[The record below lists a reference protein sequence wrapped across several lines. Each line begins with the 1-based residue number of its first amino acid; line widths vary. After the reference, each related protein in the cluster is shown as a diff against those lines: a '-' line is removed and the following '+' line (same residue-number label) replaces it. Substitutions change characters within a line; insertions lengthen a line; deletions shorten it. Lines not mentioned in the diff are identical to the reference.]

1 MDWMTASGNAPFAI
15 ALLIMFGLALVE
27 LIALVTGF
35 SVNDVVDDFVA
46 GHLEAT
52 AATGSTGM
60 EATGHGEA
68 SSVVGRFLAWLHV
81 GRVPVLMILIVFLT
95 VFGVLGLVA
104 QGALR
109 ALLGHAL
116 PAIVAAPA
124 VLVASLPAVRAT
136 TGLLARLMPRDETS
150 AVDIATLVG
159 RTAVVTGG
167 TARTGMPA
175 QARVRDSF
183 GTEHYVLVEP
193 EDEGAVFAVGS
204 VVLLVRQHAGGR
216 FTVIENPNA
225 ALVDH

>member
-15 ALLIMFGLALVE
+15 ALLIMAGLAVIE
-27 LIALVTGF
+27 LISLVTGF

-52 AATGSTGM
+52 AGSGSGM
-60 EATGHGEA
+60 EATGQGEA
-68 SSVVGRFLAWLHV
+68 SSLVGRFLAWLHV

-95 VFGVLGLVA
+95 VFGVVGLVA

-109 ALLGHAL
+109 AVLGHAL
-116 PAIVAAPA
+116 PTVLAAPA
-124 VLVASLPAVRAT
+124 VLLLSLPVVRMGA
-136 TGLLARLMPRDETS
+136 GLLARLMPRDETS
-150 AVDIATLVG
+150 AVDLATLVG

-167 TARTGMPA
+167 TARTGLPA
-175 QARVRDSF
+175 QARVKDSF

-193 EDEGAVFAVGS
+193 EDEGAQFATGS

-216 FTVIENPNA
+216 FTVIDNPNA

>member
-1 MDWMTASGNAPFAI
+1 MHWMVASGNAPFAI
-15 ALLIMFGLALVE
+15 ALLVMVGLALVE

-52 AATGSTGM
+52 AGSGSM

-68 SSVVGRFLAWLHV
+68 SSVVGRLLAWLHV
-81 GRVPVLMILIVFLT
+81 GRVPVLMVLIVFLT
-95 VFGVLGLVA
+95 VFGAFGLLA
-104 QGALR
+104 QGVLR
-109 ALLGHAL
+109 AMTGFAL
-116 PAIVAAPA
+116 PSIIAAPA
-124 VLVASLPAVRAT
+124 VFIVGLPAVRAA
-136 TGLLARLMPRDETS
+136 TGLLARMMPRDETS

-167 TARTGMPA
+167 TARTGLPA

-193 EDEGAVFAVGS
+193 EDEGAVFATGS

-216 FTVIENPNA
+216 FTVITNPNA
-225 ALVDH
+225 ALIDP